1 MGGQSASNNSLST
14 NLSNLLSNY
23 NNNSQFQ
30 QGVWNKKPLTG
41 MYDEANKLYQQQQQQ
56 MQGLQPWAQQFT
68 KGAAN
73 DAQKAW
79 QDQLLGGAYAGVN
92 AGDIQSQLQ
101 QSMQDPSKTSSIY
114 AQMMGGQGNNY
125 ADAMKGQYMKD
136 AQRAQEQM
144 MSNLDARAAGSGMSG
159 SSRHGVAQGI
169 GQRGI
174 NDALQSNL
182 AKTGY
187 ETFDKDLQNK
197 LGIAGQADQNTLAR
211 QQMMQSMLGGKQA
224 AMQGGIQN
232 ASGMQNLGMGA
243 YAPNMMNWQ
252 NFNQYAN
259 ALGGP
264 TILSSGTNTGY
275 GNASGTSSGTSSAS
289 GKSGG
294 GGFLK

>member
-1 MGGQSASNNSLST
+1 MGGQSSSNDSLSQ

-23 NNNSQFQ
+23 QNNSNFGQSVFNQDALKQMYGRAGDMYGQQ
-30 QGVWNKKPLTG
+30 QGEFAK
-41 MYDEANKLYQQQQQQ
+41 M
-56 MQGLQPWAQQFT
+56 QPWATDFT
-68 KGAAN
+68 KGAAA
-73 DAQKAW
+73 DTQKAW
-79 QDQLLGGAYAGVN
+79 QDQLLGGAYQGVN

-101 QSMQDPSKTSSIY
+101 QSMQDPSKTSQIY
-114 AQMMGGQGNNY
+114 AQMMGGEGNNY

-144 MSNLDARAAGSGMSG
+144 LSNLDARAAGAGQSG
-159 SSRHGVAQGI
+159 SSRHGIAQGL
-169 GQRGI
+169 GMRGI
-174 NDALQSNL
+174 NDALQGQL

-211 QQMMQSMLGGKQA
+211 QQLMQNMLSGKQS

-232 ASGMQNLGMGA
+232 ASGVQNLGMGA
-243 YAPNMMNWQ
+243 FAPGMMNWQ

-264 TILSSGTNTGY
+264 AILSHGTNTGS
-275 GNASGTSSGTSSAS
+275 GNASGYSSGTSSAH

-294 GGFLK
+294 GGVLK